1 MCVATVGAPFTHPWR
16 EARRP
21 KEGKVTGTKNRTAT
35 ANTSSSL
42 PGVQGSRPTI
52 NTQHSILLSIDV
64 FARNVDWPN
73 IPEEESKRVKDLRF
87 ESFLKK

>member
-1 MCVATVGAPFTHPWR
+1 MSREKMCVATVGAPFTHPWR

-42 PGVQGSRPTI
+42 PGVQGSRPTL
-52 NTQHSILLSIDV
+52 NHTQILLIIDV
-64 FARNVDWPN
+64 
-73 IPEEESKRVKDLRF
+73 
-87 ESFLKK
+87 